1 MAHTYTNLL
10 THFIFSTKDRV
21 PTLEP
26 DLKERLFP
34 YLGGIIRQLQGV
46 ALLINGPTDHVHILA
61 SLPAKL
67 APSEIIGKVKSNS
80 TGWVH
85 KEFVKLSTFSWQV
98 GYSAFSV
105 SHSRKQAVLD
115 YIANQ
120 EEHHRKISF
129 KEELIA
135 FLTKHEIEYD
145 EQYLWE

>member
-1 MAHTYTNLL
+1 MPSESSPRREPWVQWH
-10 THFIFSTKDRV
+10 K
-21 PTLEP
+21 EP